1 MPRLYLSQKVALLFE
16 DQITDVRERQISA
29 EVRSLY
35 FGELAN
41 QYSRKKQWITFTTLF
56 LSSGTAG
63 SLLARSPIWVPA
75 TLSVLVAVITAYTI
89 AINLDLTI
97 RSTSKLHSAWSELA
111 LDYASLW
118 DNAYADDVQQTFALL
133 ARRERELSD
142 LGATDAPHHPKRVEY
157 WQTTS

>member
-1 MPRLYLSQKVALLFE
+1 MLSE
-16 DQITDVRERQISA
+16 DQITDVWERQISA

-35 FGELAN
+35 FAELTN

-56 LSSGTAG
+56 LSFSAAG
-63 SLLARSPIWVPA
+63 SLLARSPIWVPT

-97 RSTSKLHSAWSELA
+97 RSTSKLQSAWSELA
-111 LDYASLW
+111 FDYARLW
-118 DNAYADDVQQTFALL
+118 DNTYADDAQQTLSAL

-157 WQTTS
+157 WQDYVLRQRNLVPA